1 MNFRLPHGPVGD
13 HINNLRD
20 QNADLAATLG
30 SPNSPDRIRNNEVNS
45 PRDFEI
51 SQLKTALQEQRNT
64 ASELERRSQE
74 ALRKAFEREQKL
86 RQQLVRLESGQ
97 IRHDSS
103 PPKLSFINENEVD
116 DYVRELKKNADVSI
130 QLANERARDA
140 ENRAKAYKDSL
151 VKAKMFKLHTAL
163 ENMALDYSKKEKR
176 FRAII
181 ASLQADKNQLLEKLV
196 RYEGDEKG
204 V

>member
-74 ALRKAFEREQKL
+74 ALRKAFEREQK
-86 RQQLVRLESGQ
+86 
-97 IRHDSS
+97 
-103 PPKLSFINENEVD
+103 SFE
-116 DYVRELKKNADVSI
+116 RE
-130 QLANERARDA
+130 Q
-140 ENRAKAYKDSL
+140 
-151 VKAKMFKLHTAL
+151 
-163 ENMALDYSKKEKR
+163 
-176 FRAII
+176 
-181 ASLQADKNQLLEKLV
+181 
-196 RYEGDEKG
+196 GDCFEC
-204 V
+204 